1 MKGSADDFRRG
12 APLGS
17 FTAHAARCKVHR
29 VRSRSRCLTAVA
41 ACAALLGS
49 RAASADSLDLTRGVR
64 IDQLQLASPESAF
77 FRAEG
82 PHRPFAEGVEF
93 AAGAS
98 FEYGKGVLKQVGV
111 DKLGGRRVVATLIE
125 HAVLARVAGSIT
137 PVHWLSFDLSVPFAL
152 FETGEPPVTYTQKPR
167 PAKGPGVGD
176 LRIGV
181 HFRPVDTQA
190 FGLILGGRFWAPFG
204 SQEAY
209 LSDRQFRGEV
219 DIGAAGE
226 ASRVLWGCSVSLAP
240 TFFIRRDG
248 DRFATACALHVKL
261 GQVVSLGVEP
271 TFQLLTSTYRAPSD
285 TDPEV
290 VKNGKPTFDVLF
302 EPLGALR
309 LRLGGVR
316 LGFAAGPGFGG
327 GMGNA
332 EIRGLVSFAYVGL
345 GKPPKPP
352 PAGPSDRDLDKIP
365 DNLDACP
372 DEAGPESR
380 DPKQNGCASH
390 DRDGDGI
397 RDDEDFC
404 PDRPGIP
411 YPSPKANGCPDSDN
425 DGLPD
430 PVDPCVH
437 EPGAAPGG
445 CPKLARLAGGA
456 FKIDPPIEFGVA
468 ERLSTNG
475 RTALEE
481 VAATMRAN
489 PKIEQISISIGT
501 RGARA
506 ALSDK
511 RAQEI
516 LLVLRAANLDSNRY
530 EVVLRDDQR
539 AGMVQV
545 RLVR

>member
-1 MKGSADDFRRG
+1 MR
-12 APLGS
+12 P
-17 FTAHAARCKVHR
+17 
-29 VRSRSRCLTAVA
+29 RSRCLTAAA

-49 RAASADSLDLTRGVR
+49 RAASADSQDLTRGVR
-64 IDQLQLASPESAF
+64 IDQLQFASPESAF

-111 DKLGGRRVVATLIE
+111 DKLGGRRTVATLIE

-137 PVHWLSFDLSVPFAL
+137 PLHWLSFDLSVPFAL
-152 FETGEPPVTYTQKPR
+152 FETGDKPVTYVQKP
-167 PAKGPGVGD
+167 PAAKSPGVGD

-204 SQEAY
+204 SQDAY

-219 DIGAAGE
+219 DIGVAGE
-226 ASRVLWGCSVSLAP
+226 AKRVAWGCTFSVAP
-240 TFFIRRDG
+240 TFFIKRDG
-248 DRFATACALHVKL
+248 DRFSAACALHAKL
-261 GQVVSLGVEP
+261 GEVVSLGVEP
-271 TFQLLTSTYRAPSD
+271 TFQLVSATSPAPF
-285 TDPEV
+285 DPDPDV
-290 VKNGKPTFDVLF
+290 VKDGKTSLGVTF

-327 GMGNA
+327 GMGAA

-365 DNLDACP
+365 DGADACP
-372 DEAGPESR
+372 DEAGPQSR
-380 DPKQNGCASH
+380 DPKANGCPAH

-411 YPSPKANGCPDSDN
+411 YPDPKANGCPDTDN

-430 PVDPCVH
+430 PIDPCVN

-445 CPKLARLAGGA
+445 CPKMARLAGGA
-456 FKIDPPIEFGVA
+456 FKIDPPIEFGA
-468 ERLSTNG
+468 GERLSANG
-475 RTALEE
+475 RAALEE

-489 PKIEQISISIGT
+489 PKIEQISISVGT

-530 EVVLRDDQR
+530 EVVLRDDVR
-539 AGMVQV
+539 GGSVQV